1 MGHPLLR
8 KEATMSDRPLD
19 EQALQAKMGL
29 LGGVIQNSAM
39 LGPIVLGLRLGLY
52 EALADANGSTS
63 EQLASS
69 TGLHERWVREW
80 LRQQACA
87 ALVDYAGDGRFT
99 ISPESAALL
108 ADRDGPRW
116 MGGTFYS
123 LPLLLGNLVRLED
136 SFRTGVGLT
145 WDDRGAE
152 AAHATEQGFRTWHQ
166 HQLVPVALPALAGVV
181 AKLKAGAVAADVG
194 CGGGVAVVEMAKAF
208 PKSEFHGYDISEA
221 ALDRAG
227 GNVRAAGVTN
237 AQFHNVRDEP
247 LPEDGR
253 FDLVTTFDV
262 LHDMTAPAAMAGAVR
277 RGLKADGTWL
287 IADINGQ
294 PTFEDNLAKN
304 PLARMMYAMSI
315 MSCMSSATSEPG
327 GAGLGTLGLPEPAMR
342 ELVGAAGFTRFR
354 RVDLPHPVN
363 AFYEA
368 RP

>member
-1 MGHPLLR
+1 MN
-8 KEATMSDRPLD
+8 DRALD

-52 EALADANGSTS
+52 EALAAARDRTS
-63 EQLASS
+63 EQLAAS

-80 LRQQACA
+80 LRQEACA
-87 ALVDYAGDGRFT
+87 GIIDYAPQADGNGRFS

-123 LPLLLGNLVRLED
+123 LPLLLGNLGRLEE

-152 AAHATEQGFRTWHQ
+152 ASHATEQGFRTWHQ
-166 HQLVPVALPALAGVV
+166 HQLVPVALPKLDGVIE
-181 AKLKAGAVAADVG
+181 KLQAGAMAADVG
-194 CGGGVAVVEMAKAF
+194 CGAGIAVVAMAQAF
-208 PKSEFHGYDISEA
+208 PKSEFHGYDISQA
-221 ALDRAG
+221 ALDRAEA
-227 GNVRAAGVTN
+227 NAREAGVAN
-237 AQFHNVRDEP
+237 ARFHNAAIDP

-262 LHDMTAPAAMAGAVR
+262 LHDLTAPGKMVAAIR
-277 RGLKADGTWL
+277 RAIKRDGTWL

-294 PTFEDNLAKN
+294 PTFEDNLEKN

-315 MSCMSSATSEPG
+315 MSCMSSAMSEPG

-342 ELVGAAGFTRFR
+342 ELVAAAGFTRFR
-354 RVDLPHPVN
+354 RVEIPHPVN
-363 AFYEA
+363 AFYEV